1 MRYRYSKYL
10 FLQPR
15 GKCHNHCVL
24 SSCTGR
30 IQNLQR
36 FAIVNIKLQ
45 VVHHDEN
52 MLTEMRN
59 GAMQSEVIKLE
70 KDIESL
76 NMRCKMLEKE
86 KQEAVINLMSTQL
99 MSTDQIDK
107 LETLE
112 RKQDF
117 LEAENKETR
126 EKLMFS
132 ENEFNKLTNQYLEL
146 EQSKDQL
153 ERENSELVESIMYKS
168 SFLTK
173 LQTEKTSASENNNI
187 EKLDRK
193 IEDLQDKINTLK
205 NEKKELEDKI
215 NLQMSDHYAD
225 IEEIRV
231 AYKAEKEGLD
241 QQLTSLKEKL
251 CTINEAN
258 ERLYVEKKQ
267 LDEKLTKINQLD
279 YENVIDQLKLELKK
293 SKALVREAQSGRA
306 VSEGTE
312 KLIRQMKSQL
322 EEAELEKNATLRKKK
337 TLEMDILD
345 LEERIHELDIDKK
358 SLEIKYEDA
367 VRENGLLNSQLRDNE
382 DELEN
387 ILSKYKSSIAT
398 LTEHQ
403 SSLQNQAVIIAEL
416 ENENINL
423 VDKMEALQRKLSQN
437 EEMSEHN
444 QSNKK
449 SELRINELEHSIEL
463 ELTAKRRIENQIEKM
478 NERLADSEK
487 EQLSAK
493 KAIDIQEE
501 VNRKLTAQMKDLKE
515 DIVTLQIREMDI
527 TEKKHILEKKLE
539 IAEAETITVRS
550 QLELS
555 NRRIEDLQL
564 ALNCDTE
571 SECSSIPYNDSYQD
585 DLDVFLMNHRRRM
598 AEQKEE
604 ERKIRESLLKES
616 KAESE
621 C

>member
-1 MRYRYSKYL
+1 M
-10 FLQPR
+10 
-15 GKCHNHCVL
+15 
-24 SSCTGR
+24 
-30 IQNLQR
+30 
-36 FAIVNIKLQ
+36 Q

>member
-1 MRYRYSKYL
+1 M
-10 FLQPR
+10 
-15 GKCHNHCVL
+15 
-24 SSCTGR
+24 
-30 IQNLQR
+30 
-36 FAIVNIKLQ
+36 
-45 VVHHDEN
+45 HHDEN
-52 MLTEMRN
+52 ILTEMRN

-187 EKLDRK
+187 EKLDRN

-251 CTINEAN
+251 CTINKAN

-493 KAIDIQEE
+493 KAVDIQEE

-550 QLELS
+550 QLELA